1 MALVCRYMVW
11 RKAINFTFSSAA
23 RREKLRPRGN
33 VYRPREFDRVFE
45 HFHSSSNP
53 SPVQGLPRSKRS
65 NGVNSICWQSC
76 AFWIRGKRP
85 FKPLSKLPRPFS
97 LFLLLSLSLSLPSEP
112 NRTRTA
118 YTRVSDAFANA
129 SRASYLYSFDFIIY
143 FLSDNRRKGMLG
155 YFSNLFTFVWIN
167 YYSTDFIP
175 FLEMTKN
182 KRRRR
187 CYCRTIIIIFCY
199 CILHNCYLIPKCN

>member
-1 MALVCRYMVW
+1 MWRWCLDIVW

-85 FKPLSKLPRPFS
+85 FKPLSKLPSS
-97 LFLLLSLSLSLPSEP
+97 LLSFFTYLSLSLSLPNV
-112 NRTRTA
+112 NRTERSCVQSSFECVCE
-118 YTRVSDAFANA
+118 RL
-129 SRASYLYSFDFIIY
+129 SRLLSLLVRFYNLLSFQQQTQVCLVIFQIC
-143 FLSDNRRKGMLG
+143 SP
-155 YFSNLFTFVWIN
+155 LFG
-167 YYSTDFIP
+167 
-175 FLEMTKN
+175 L
-182 KRRRR
+182 
-187 CYCRTIIIIFCY
+187 IIFKQ
-199 CILHNCYLIPKCN
+199 ILSHSLK